1 MWILKR
7 RILSFQLE
15 KIKDFD
21 YQEEYL
27 RSVSNKIIWQRYE
40 KHIPICE
47 LQIDE
52 KINNIKED
60 PRRKTDS
67 NFDFSQVA

>member
-7 RILSFQLE
+7 RILSVQLE

-21 YQEEYL
+21 YQEEIL

-40 KHIPICE
+40 KHILICE
-47 LQIDE
+47 LQIYE

-67 NFDFSQVA
+67 NFDFSQIA

>member
-40 KHIPICE
+40 KHILICE

>member
-7 RILSFQLE
+7 RILSVQLE

-21 YQEEYL
+21 YQEEIL
-27 RSVSNKIIWQRYE
+27 RSVSNKIIRQRYE
-40 KHIPICE
+40 KHILICE
-47 LQIDE
+47 LQIYE

>member
-1 MWILKR
+1 M
-7 RILSFQLE
+7 
-15 KIKDFD
+15 
-21 YQEEYL
+21 
-27 RSVSNKIIWQRYE
+27 QRYE

-47 LQIDE
+47 LQTDE